1 MANARLAPEAADREY
16 FPASRSSLTA
26 SCFDTSL
33 SISLSK
39 GKAQSRREIWQYG
52 VAGRSRKK
60 LQGRKL
66 CYDVGRGFAEAL
78 KRFYAAFQLH
88 RYARISTVSG
98 LSRKL
103 LQALNRIGQFEMA
116 TICGSSA
123 SMVM

>member
-1 MANARLAPEAADREY
+1 MPDGAEKSFKAENYA
-16 FPASRSSLTA
+16 TA
-26 SCFDTSL
+26 
-33 SISLSK
+33 K
-39 GKAQSRREIWQYG
+39 
-52 VAGRSRKK
+52 
-60 LQGRKL
+60 
-66 CYDVGRGFAEAL
+66 DVGRGFAEAL

-116 TICGSSA
+116 TICGISA